1 MADHPTPDPARI
13 RALVAEHGAP
23 LLMLST
29 QSARRQYRQL
39 AAALP
44 RVQLHYALK
53 PLPHPAVVKAL
64 AEEGACF
71 DLATNGEVDIV
82 RGLGIAP
89 ERCIQTHPIKRDSDI
104 RYPLEY
110 GCTTFIFDNPYEL
123 PKFLPYKDQVELLMR
138 LSFRNK
144 EAQCDLSMKFGVA
157 PQDAHELLRKAVG
170 MGLKVRGLSFHC
182 GSQLINNMK
191 YVEAIGFCRQLF
203 NLAALDGIALDTL
216 DIGGGYPVQYIEP
229 VMPINY
235 YAHPIHSELE
245 RQFPGV
251 RLIGEPGRFISAPS
265 MTLVASVMGK
275 AERQGRMWYY
285 LDDGLYGSYS
295 GKLYDHC
302 DYPFYPLCKLEG
314 KTGPERLSVVAGPTC
329 DSIDVIY
336 NDIMLPELE
345 CGDLVVSPMMG
356 AYTWASATE
365 FNFFPKTKIVV
376 VD

>member
-1 MADHPTPDPARI
+1 MSDRLPDPARI

-23 LLMLST
+23 LLLLST
-29 QSARRQYRQL
+29 QAVRRQYRQL

-44 RVQLHYALK
+44 GVQLHYALK
-53 PLPHPAVVKAL
+53 PLPHPAVVQAL
-64 AEEGACF
+64 HEEGSWF
-71 DLATNGEVDIV
+71 DLATNGEVDVV
-82 RGLGIAP
+82 RKLGIPP
-89 ERCIQTHPIKRDSDI
+89 ERCIQTHPIKRDIDI
-104 RYPLEY
+104 RGALEF
-110 GCTTFIFDNPYEL
+110 GVRTFIFDNPYEL
-123 PKFLPYKDQVELLMR
+123 PKFLPYKDQVDLLMR

-144 EAQCDLSMKFGVA
+144 EAQCDLSLKFGVA
-157 PQDAHELLRKAVG
+157 PPEALALLQKANA
-170 MGLKVRGLSFHC
+170 MGLRVKGLSFHC

-191 YVEAIGFCRQLF
+191 YIEAIGFCRQLF
-203 NLAALDGIALDTL
+203 NLAALDGITMDTL
-216 DIGGGYPVQYIEP
+216 DIGGGYPVQYVEP
-229 VMPINY
+229 VMPIHY

-245 RQFPGV
+245 RLFPGI
-251 RLIGEPGRFISAPS
+251 RLIAEPGRFISAPA
-265 MTLVASVMGK
+265 MTLIASVMGK
-275 AERQGRMWYY
+275 SERQGRMWYY

-295 GKLYDHC
+295 GKLYDHA
-302 DYPFYPLCKLEG
+302 DYPFMPLAKLEG

-376 VD
+376 ID

>member
-1 MADHPTPDPARI
+1 MIDPARI

-23 LLMLST
+23 LLLLST
-29 QSARRQYRQL
+29 QVVRQQYRSLQQ
-39 AAALP
+39 ALP
-44 RVQLHYALK
+44 GVQLHYALK

-64 AEEGACF
+64 HEEGAWF

-82 RGLGIAP
+82 RDLGIPPA
-89 ERCIQTHPIKRDSDI
+89 RCIQTHPIKRDSDI
-104 RYPLEY
+104 RYCLDY
-110 GCTTFIFDNPYEL
+110 GCRTFIFDNPYEL
-123 PKFLPYKDQVELLMR
+123 PKFLPYQDQVDLLMR

-144 EAQCDLSMKFGVA
+144 EAQVDLSLKFGIA
-157 PQDAHELLRKAVG
+157 PPEAHALLRKAVDL
-170 MGLKVRGLSFHC
+170 GLKVRGLSFHC

-191 YVEAIGFCRQLF
+191 YIEAIGFCRQLF
-203 NLAALDGIALDTL
+203 NLAALDGIVLDTL
-216 DIGGGYPVQYIEP
+216 DIGGGYPVPYVDS

-235 YAHPIHSELE
+235 YCHPIASELE
-245 RQFPGV
+245 RLFPGI
-251 RLIGEPGRFISAPS
+251 RLIAEPGRFISAPA

-302 DYPFYPLCKLEG
+302 DYPFTPLCKLEG
-314 KTGPERLSVVAGPTC
+314 KGGTERLSVVAGPTC